1 MDTNFNLIKRLWK
14 LFSYSRKV
22 KFIFLILL
30 MVVSSLADVLSISA
44 VLPFLAILT
53 APEVLMEN
61 EFFRDI
67 FTKFGFS
74 SPNELIGPLTLIF
87 LATVIIS
94 SLLRIAQL
102 AFNTK
107 MAFSAGSEVS
117 IQLFKNTLGQ
127 NFIIHKTRNSNEI
140 ISVIATKIE
149 DVIYRTIQPALQLV
163 SASLLVIFIIS
174 FLLLLNPSLIL
185 ISSFILATIYIL
197 ISKICYKLLAADS
210 DNIAIK
216 RNEIVKIST
225 ESFANIKDII
235 IDKLYDYYEM
245 QFNTADRSLRKSQAA
260 IIILS
265 NIPRYILEAISIII
279 IVSVAFFYSSSA
291 SGFTI
296 IAMLGTIAM
305 AGQRLLPAFQQ
316 IYGSWATMMGN
327 IAPLNDVLKLI
338 EKKST
343 QNRSISAKNLDF
355 QKKITIDGISFKY
368 PDSKSSTINDI
379 TIDIPKNSFV
389 AFVGSTGS
397 GKTTLLDIIL
407 GLLDPE
413 KGSISIDDNKINSK
427 EMLNA
432 WHLSISHVPQ
442 DVYLSDISL
451 AENIANSNEINN
463 DLLETVTKKAEI
475 FDHIQS
481 LPDKFESLAG
491 ENGSN
496 LSGGQRQRIGI
507 ARALYKN
514 SEVIILDEATS
525 ALDGITA
532 DTIIKNILKDKTKT
546 IIMVSHSMKSIQN
559 CDLIFEVESGE
570 IKSFGT
576 YDYLKESSDSFKKL
590 TISDLS

>member
-1 MDTNFNLIKRLWK
+1 
-14 LFSYSRKV
+14 
-22 KFIFLILL
+22 
-30 MVVSSLADVLSISA
+30 
-44 VLPFLAILT
+44 
-53 APEVLMEN
+53 
-61 EFFRDI
+61 
-67 FTKFGFS
+67 
-74 SPNELIGPLTLIF
+74 
-87 LATVIIS
+87 
-94 SLLRIAQL
+94 
-102 AFNTK
+102 
-107 MAFSAGSEVS
+107 
-117 IQLFKNTLGQ
+117 
-127 NFIIHKTRNSNEI
+127 
-140 ISVIATKIE
+140 
-149 DVIYRTIQPALQLV
+149 
-163 SASLLVIFIIS
+163 
-174 FLLLLNPSLIL
+174 
-185 ISSFILATIYIL
+185 
-197 ISKICYKLLAADS
+197 
-210 DNIAIK
+210 
-216 RNEIVKIST
+216 
-225 ESFANIKDII
+225 
-235 IDKLYDYYEM
+235 
-245 QFNTADRSLRKSQAA
+245 
-260 IIILS
+260 
-265 NIPRYILEAISIII
+265 
-279 IVSVAFFYSSSA
+279 
-291 SGFTI
+291 
-296 IAMLGTIAM
+296 
-305 AGQRLLPAFQQ
+305 
-316 IYGSWATMMGN
+316 TMMGN